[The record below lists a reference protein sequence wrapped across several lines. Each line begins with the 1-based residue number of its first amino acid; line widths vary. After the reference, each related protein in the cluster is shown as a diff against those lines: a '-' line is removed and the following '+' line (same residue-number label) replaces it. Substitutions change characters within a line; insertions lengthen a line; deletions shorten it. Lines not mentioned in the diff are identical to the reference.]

1 MVNATISSKGQI
13 TLPRFVREALGLKA
27 GSIVSLTLEEGEV
40 RLRPAPAGTARRLAG
55 SLRRDA
61 RPGTIRS
68 IRAHVKREVGRA
80 AAAEG
85 ASD

>member
-1 MVNATISSKGQI
+1 MNTTVSSKGQI
-13 TLPRFVREALGLKA
+13 TLPRFVREALGLRT
-27 GSIVSLTLEEGEV
+27 GSKVSLTLEDGQL

-55 SLRRDA
+55 SLRRYA
-61 RPGTIRS
+61 RGGTLRS

-80 AAAEG
+80 AATEA

>member
-1 MVNATISSKGQI
+1 MNTTVSSKGQI
-13 TLPRFVREALGLKA
+13 TLPRFLRDALGLKP
-27 GSIVSLTLEEGEV
+27 GSVVSLTLDEGEL
-40 RLRPAPAGTARRLAG
+40 RLRPAPVGTARRLAG
-55 SLRRDA
+55 SLRRYA
-61 RPGTIRS
+61 KAGSGKS

>member
-1 MVNATISSKGQI
+1 MNATVSAKGQI
-13 TLPRFVREALGLKA
+13 TLPRFVRESLGLKR
-27 GSIVSLTLEEGEV
+27 GSIVSLTLDEGEL

-55 SLRRDA
+55 SLRRYA
-61 RPGTIRS
+61 KPETSKS

-80 AAAEG
+80 AAGEG

>member
-1 MVNATISSKGQI
+1 MNTVVSTKGQI
-13 TLPRFVREALGLKA
+13 TLPRFVREALGLKP
-27 GSIVSLTLEEGEV
+27 GSVVSLTLEEGEL

-55 SLRRDA
+55 SLRRYA
-61 RPGTIRS
+61 RPGTMRS

>member
-1 MVNATISSKGQI
+1 MNSTVSSKGQI
-13 TLPRFVREALGLKA
+13 TLPRFLREAMGLKP
-27 GSIVSLTLEEGEV
+27 GSVVSLTLDEGEL

-55 SLRRDA
+55 SLRRYA
-61 RPGTIRS
+61 KPASGKS

-80 AAAEG
+80 AAREG